1 MSQQVK
7 AQSAQVNV
15 CAQLTTAVTLTC
27 GLIGHDRR
35 RFVITTAVA
44 AVIWAL
50 YAFFIGRLGG
60 KAFEDKPWVGLL
72 VAFSTTVV
80 VSALIEAVR
89 RISPAGRRHGPREGN
104 QERAAERR
112 REDLVSS
119 GPSRI
124 AVDTIRREAR
134 GRIGRFCSARLGR
147 PDGTVP
153 RMPPVWIG
161 LTLAFASALV
171 TNTAYSL
178 EHDAAA
184 ALPPLSPR
192 RPFRSAELLLR
203 DRRWL
208 TAFAAETAGW
218 LMYVA
223 ALRLAPI
230 ALVQA
235 VAASGVAVLAF
246 ATARGHP
253 SRLARREQA
262 AVVLAVAGLVLLA
275 LSLVGTTESDQHPY
289 VVGVIIWLAA
299 CGGGA
304 ALLIAAPPH
313 FARAASLGLAAGL
326 LFADGDISAK
336 LVGYGGLWLVALAT
350 LIIAYAVGT
359 SVLQWAY
366 QRGDALT
373 AAGMAT
379 MATNAVPIAAG
390 FVLFGETLPR
400 GMRAVLQVAAFACLV
415 ASAVALG
422 HQQAPRADQTAPR
435 ADRIGEGSA

>member
-1 MSQQVK
+1 M
-7 AQSAQVNV
+7 AP
-15 CAQLTTAVTLTC
+15 
-27 GLIGHDRR
+27 I
-35 RFVITTAVA
+35 
-44 AVIWAL
+44 
-50 YAFFIGRLGG
+50 
-60 KAFEDKPWVGLL
+60 
-72 VAFSTTVV
+72 
-80 VSALIEAVR
+80 
-89 RISPAGRRHGPREGN
+89 
-104 QERAAERR
+104 
-112 REDLVSS
+112 
-119 GPSRI
+119 
-124 AVDTIRREAR
+124 
-134 GRIGRFCSARLGR
+134 
-147 PDGTVP
+147 
-153 RMPPVWIG
+153 WIG
-161 LTLAFASALV
+161 LTVAFASALV

-192 RPFRSAELLLR
+192 RPLRSARLLLG

-208 TAFAAETAGW
+208 AAFAAETAGW

-223 ALRLAPI
+223 ALRLAPLS
-230 ALVQA
+230 LVQA

-253 SRLARREQA
+253 SRLARREQL
-262 AVVLAVAGLVLLA
+262 AVILAVAGLVLLA
-275 LSLVGTTESDQHPY
+275 LSLVNTAESDQRPQAI
-289 VVGVIIWLAA
+289 GVIIWLAA

-304 ALLIAAPPH
+304 VLLIAVPTR

-326 LFADGDISAK
+326 LFADGDVSAK
-336 LVGYGGLWLVALAT
+336 LVGYGGWWLVALAT
-350 LIIAYAVGT
+350 LIVAYAVGT

-390 FVLFGETLPR
+390 FVLFGETLPH

-422 HQQAPRADQTAPR
+422 HQQAPQADQPAAR
-435 ADRIGEGSA
+435 ADRIGEGPR

>member
-1 MSQQVK
+1 
-7 AQSAQVNV
+7 
-15 CAQLTTAVTLTC
+15 
-27 GLIGHDRR
+27 
-35 RFVITTAVA
+35 
-44 AVIWAL
+44 
-50 YAFFIGRLGG
+50 
-60 KAFEDKPWVGLL
+60 
-72 VAFSTTVV
+72 
-80 VSALIEAVR
+80 
-89 RISPAGRRHGPREGN
+89 
-104 QERAAERR
+104 
-112 REDLVSS
+112 
-119 GPSRI
+119 
-124 AVDTIRREAR
+124 
-134 GRIGRFCSARLGR
+134 
-147 PDGTVP
+147 
-153 RMPPVWIG
+153 MPPVWIG

-192 RPFRSAELLLR
+192 RPFRSAELLLG

-223 ALRLAPI
+223 ALRLAPLS
-230 ALVQA
+230 LVQA

-275 LSLVGTTESDQHPY
+275 LSLVNTAESDRHPH
-289 VVGVIIWLAA
+289 VIGVIIWLAA

-304 ALLIAAPPH
+304 VLLIAEPTRL
-313 FARAASLGLAAGL
+313 ARAASLGLAAGL

-336 LVGYGGLWLVALAT
+336 LAGYGGWWLVALAT
-350 LIIAYAVGT
+350 LIVAYTTGT

-373 AAGMAT
+373 AAGLAT

-390 FVLFGETLPR
+390 FVLFGETLPH
-400 GMRAVLQVAAFACLV
+400 GTRAVLQVAAFACLV
-415 ASAVALG
+415 TSAVALG
-422 HQQAPRADQTAPR
+422 RQQAPQAGEPTRRADAIR
-435 ADRIGEGSA
+435 EGPA

>member
-1 MSQQVK
+1 M
-7 AQSAQVNV
+7 
-15 CAQLTTAVTLTC
+15 
-27 GLIGHDRR
+27 
-35 RFVITTAVA
+35 
-44 AVIWAL
+44 
-50 YAFFIGRLGG
+50 
-60 KAFEDKPWVGLL
+60 
-72 VAFSTTVV
+72 
-80 VSALIEAVR
+80 
-89 RISPAGRRHGPREGN
+89 
-104 QERAAERR
+104 
-112 REDLVSS
+112 
-119 GPSRI
+119 
-124 AVDTIRREAR
+124 
-134 GRIGRFCSARLGR
+134 
-147 PDGTVP
+147 
-153 RMPPVWIG
+153 MPPTWTG

-192 RPFRSAELLLR
+192 RPFRSARLLIR

-208 TAFAAETAGW
+208 IAFAAETAGW

-223 ALRLAPI
+223 ALRLAPLS
-230 ALVQA
+230 LVQA

-262 AVVLAVAGLVLLA
+262 AVILAIAGLTLLA
-275 LSLVGTTESDQHPY
+275 FSLVDTAESDQRPV
-289 VVGVIIWLAA
+289 VVGVVIWLAA

-304 ALLIAAPPH
+304 ALLIAIPTR
-313 FARAASLGLAAGL
+313 FGRVASLGLAAGL

-336 LVGYGGLWLVALAT
+336 LVGYGGLWLVAVGT
-350 LIIAYAVGT
+350 LIVAYAVGT

-379 MATNAVPIAAG
+379 MVTNAVPIAAG
-390 FVLFGETLPR
+390 FVLFGEALPN
-400 GMRAVLQVAAFACLV
+400 GMRAVLQIAAFACLV

-422 HQQAPRADQTAPR
+422 RPQSPRADQSAPRADSL
-435 ADRIGEGSA
+435 GEGTAEESGRLAPPSDS

>member
-1 MSQQVK
+1 VPP
-7 AQSAQVNV
+7 
-15 CAQLTTAVTLTC
+15 
-27 GLIGHDRR
+27 
-35 RFVITTAVA
+35 
-44 AVIWAL
+44 IW
-50 YAFFIGRLGG
+50 
-60 KAFEDKPWVGLL
+60 V
-72 VAFSTTVV
+72 
-80 VSALIEAVR
+80 
-89 RISPAGRRHGPREGN
+89 
-104 QERAAERR
+104 
-112 REDLVSS
+112 
-119 GPSRI
+119 
-124 AVDTIRREAR
+124 
-134 GRIGRFCSARLGR
+134 
-147 PDGTVP
+147 
-153 RMPPVWIG
+153 G
-161 LTLAFASALV
+161 LTLAFGSALV

-208 TAFAAETAGW
+208 AAFAAETAGW

-223 ALRLAPI
+223 ALRLAPL

-253 SRLARREQA
+253 SRLARREQL
-262 AVVLAVAGLVLLA
+262 AVVLAVAGLALLA
-275 LSLVGTTESDQHPY
+275 LSLVDTTESDQHPQAIG
-289 VVGVIIWLAA
+289 VVIWLAA

-304 ALLIAAPPH
+304 ALLIATPTR

-350 LIIAYAVGT
+350 LIVAYAVGT
-359 SVLQWAY
+359 SVLQLAY

-422 HQQAPRADQTAPR
+422 HQQAPRADKPNG
-435 ADRIGEGSA
+435 ADRIGERL

>member
-1 MSQQVK
+1 
-7 AQSAQVNV
+7 
-15 CAQLTTAVTLTC
+15 
-27 GLIGHDRR
+27 
-35 RFVITTAVA
+35 
-44 AVIWAL
+44 
-50 YAFFIGRLGG
+50 
-60 KAFEDKPWVGLL
+60 
-72 VAFSTTVV
+72 
-80 VSALIEAVR
+80 
-89 RISPAGRRHGPREGN
+89 
-104 QERAAERR
+104 
-112 REDLVSS
+112 
-119 GPSRI
+119 
-124 AVDTIRREAR
+124 
-134 GRIGRFCSARLGR
+134 
-147 PDGTVP
+147 
-153 RMPPVWIG
+153 MPPVWIG
-161 LTLAFASALV
+161 LTVAFASALV

-192 RPFRSAELLLR
+192 RPFRSAQLLLR

-208 TAFAAETAGW
+208 AAFAAETAGW

-223 ALRLAPI
+223 ALRLAPL
-230 ALVQA
+230 ALVQG

-262 AVVLAVAGLVLLA
+262 AVVLAVAGLTLLA
-275 LSLVGTTESDQHPY
+275 FSLAGTAESDQHPP
-289 VVGVIIWLAA
+289 VIGVIIWLAA

-304 ALLIAAPPH
+304 ALLIATPTR

-336 LVGYGGLWLVALAT
+336 LVGYGGLWLATLAT
-350 LIIAYAVGT
+350 LIVAYATGT

-373 AAGMAT
+373 AAGLAT

-400 GMRAVLQVAAFACLV
+400 GTRAVLQVAAFACLV

-422 HQQAPRADQTAPR
+422 HQQPPQAGQRISHGPDQDA
-435 ADRIGEGSA
+435 AAG